1 MSLVV
6 MPGKNDPKLLLYLKL
21 PGEIA
26 KEDGFSRN
34 VTSIGHWGTG
44 NLELTL
50 RSDED
55 WLRAKDLILQSYE
68 AS

>member
-1 MSLVV
+1 LI
-6 MPGKNDPKLLLYLKL
+6 YLKF

-34 VTSIGHWGTG
+34 VTNIGKWGAG

-50 RSDED
+50 RTNED